1 MRNYNY
7 LVVSRCTIHKSKY
20 WFHHYKYG
28 IYQLIYG
35 MGLPYLPDWI
45 FFVLNGQQM
54 KWPPVLMDDD
64 FKRKCVHVP
73 IWHVLSSPIY
83 LCSIYMRDGEKK
95 ALKEVA
101 HHQRASFN
109 ISRGVNEFSFPTL
122 PPPRHP
128 SLNETNSNF
137 KWCWSAL
144 RRVSEFSSKEKTS
157 LSR

>member
-1 MRNYNY
+1 MHNSQIKILISWHTN
-7 LVVSRCTIHKSKY
+7 
-20 WFHHYKYG
+20 WFMAWDSLTC
-28 IYQLIYG
+28 LIG
-35 MGLPYLPDWI
+35 F

-54 KWPPVLMDDD
+54 KWPVLMDDTLL
-64 FKRKCVHVP
+64 RKCVHVP

-83 LCSIYMRDGEKK
+83 LCSIYIRDGEKK